1 MFIAFKS
8 KLEKRTVVST
18 ASTGNA
24 AAALAGSCA
33 SAKQSC
39 IIFVPSAAPEAKR
52 TQLAVYGARVVLVK
66 GTYDDAFDLCNEA
79 CKKFGWYCR
88 NTGFNPYTAEGK
100 KTVAFEICE
109 QLFRR
114 HNLAAPQDQLVFE
127 APDVI
132 FVSVGDGNIISG
144 LHKGLRDLHACGFI
158 KKMPRIV
165 GVQAEGSNSIAQV
178 WRKKQDISKTRLLP
192 IDDHTIADSIAAGLP
207 RDPTRAAKAAWDTDG
222 AYIEVSDDEILKAI
236 PALARTSGLFAEP
249 AAATTYAGLLKA
261 KTMKRADGTP
271 FLGKNETLVILSTGN
286 GLKDVVTARKSV
298 AADLERTVIVEKGDS
313 SAVETAFNEGRI

>member
-8 KLEKRTVVST
+8 KLEKRPVVAT

-39 IIFVPSAAPEAKR
+39 IIFVPAAAPEAKR

-79 CKKFGWYCR
+79 CKEFGWYCR
-88 NTGFNPYTAEGK
+88 NTGYNGYTAEGK

-114 HNLAAPQDQLVFE
+114 HQPATPQDKLVFE

-158 KKMPRIV
+158 SKMPRIV

-178 WRKKQDISKTRLLP
+178 WKHKTDLNKERLAP

-207 RDPTRAAKAAWDTDG
+207 RDPSRAAHAALDTDG
-222 AYIEVSDDEILKAI
+222 AYIEVTDDEILRAI
-236 PALARTSGLFAEP
+236 PALARASGLFAEP
-249 AAATTYAGLLKA
+249 AAATTYAGMLKA
-261 KTMKRADGTP
+261 KEMKKADGTP
-271 FLGKNETLVILSTGN
+271 FLGKDDVVVMLSTGN

-298 AADLERTVIVEKGDS
+298 ADDLEKTVIVEKGDS
-313 SAVETAFNEGRI
+313 KAVESAFKEGRL